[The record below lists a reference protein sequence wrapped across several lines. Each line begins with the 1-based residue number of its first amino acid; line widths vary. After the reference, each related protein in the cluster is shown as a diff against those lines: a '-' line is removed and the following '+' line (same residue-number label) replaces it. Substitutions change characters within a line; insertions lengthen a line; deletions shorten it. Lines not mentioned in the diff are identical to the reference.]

1 MAADCMDSLLIN
13 ENDQDIVYALIN
25 PLDDSKAGHQS
36 VDEELFKDI
45 VWPKI
50 VIAKRA
56 PVATGGANSS
66 ISSSSDSH

>member
-50 VIAKRA
+50 VIA
-56 PVATGGANSS
+56 
-66 ISSSSDSH
+66 